1 MKAQYD
7 ATNILKKVLG
17 NSAGNSIFRAVKI
30 WTRPSSDGKSD
41 STIMRTRLP
50 EKGHRLRTSVLIWYW
65 PAKSVSR
72 PLKQTVGTRFWHH
85 WFLRLTRGTVTTGYR
100 SLRSTSTSIFPCHME
115 ESICLAQIHHE
126 IMTMYSL
133 KYTISPIPQS
143 YFSMPL
149 SDRCLCSVRWQ
160 TCSTY
165 TLDVFVTCKKSRTN
179 LRLLKWTQF
188 ATLLTE
194 LSSYFA

>member
-1 MKAQYD
+1 MDPPFIRWQIRRYHHAYS
-7 ATNILKKVLG
+7 AT
-17 NSAGNSIFRAVKI
+17 R
-30 WTRPSSDGKSD
+30 
-41 STIMRTRLP
+41 
-50 EKGHRLRTSVLIWYW
+50 KGHRLRTSVQIWYW

-100 SLRSTSTSIFPCHME
+100 SLRSTSTIFPCHME

-165 TLDVFVTCKKSRTN
+165 TLDVFVTYKKSRTN

-194 LSSYFA
+194 LSSYYA